1 MFEKRDL
8 CERIVSEMQ
17 KTILMDSE
25 LSFGKSYQDSSK
37 VTEQIDDKNSIVQG
51 ANKLLDGSIIRLYDK
66 YSSNLVIIIIL
77 IIIII
82 IIIIITATMIIIIT
96 RKISEY
102 LLIHTS
108 LNLYNNSE

>member
-1 MFEKRDL
+1 MFEKRDFR
-8 CERIVSEMQ
+8 ERIVSEMQ

-25 LSFGKSYQDSSK
+25 LSFGKCYQDSSK

-82 IIIIITATMIIIIT
+82 ITATMIIIIT

>member
-25 LSFGKSYQDSSK
+25 LSFGKCYQDSSK

-51 ANKLLDGSIIRLYDK
+51 ANKLLDGSIIWLYDK
-66 YSSNLVIIIIL
+66 YSFNLVIIIL

-82 IIIIITATMIIIIT
+82 IIIITATIITIIT

-108 LNLYNNSE
+108 